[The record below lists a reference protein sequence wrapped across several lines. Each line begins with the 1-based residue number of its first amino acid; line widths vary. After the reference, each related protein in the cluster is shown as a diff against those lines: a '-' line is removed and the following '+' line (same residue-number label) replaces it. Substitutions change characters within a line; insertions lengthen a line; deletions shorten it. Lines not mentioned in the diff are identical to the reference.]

1 MAASFKKVSV
11 ILFPLFFISL
21 FKSSRAAGNGVYWGQ
36 NGNEG
41 SLADACNTNNYKFVN
56 IAFLSTFGNGQN
68 PTLNLAGHCDPASN
82 GCTNFSKDIQT
93 CQSKGIKVLLSIGGG
108 TGSYSLYSSYDA
120 SQLANYL
127 WNNFLGGTSS
137 SRPLGDAVLDG
148 IDFDI
153 EAGDG
158 QYWDELAKALDGF
171 SSQKKVYLSAAP
183 QCPYPDAHLDSAI
196 KTGLFD
202 YVWVQFYN
210 NPQCQY
216 SSGNTNNLVDAW
228 NQWTSSQAKQVFLGV
243 PANDAAAPSGG
254 FIPSDVLISQVLP
267 AIKGSAKY
275 GGVMIWDRFNDGQ
288 SGYSNT
294 IKGINHGQSGSCKVN
309 GLVIN
314 IYFEGRLQ
322 HSISPV

>member
-11 ILFPLFFISL
+11 LLFPLFFISL

-41 SLADACNTNNYKFVN
+41 SLADACNTNNYQFVN

-68 PTLNLAGHCDPASN
+68 PQLNLAGHCDPASN
-82 GCTNFSKDIQT
+82 GCTNFSKDIKT

-108 TGSYSLYSSYDA
+108 TGSYSLNSSHDA
-120 SQLANYL
+120 TQLANYL
-127 WNNFLGGTSS
+127 WNNFLGGRSS

-153 EAGDG
+153 EAGGEHYD
-158 QYWDELAKALDGF
+158 DLAKALNGF
-171 SSQKKVYLSAAP
+171 SSQRRVYLSAAP

-216 SSGNTNNLVDAW
+216 SSGNTNNLVNAW

-254 FIPSDVLISQVLP
+254 FIPSDVLNSQVLP

-288 SGYSNT
+288 SGYSNA
-294 IKGINHGQSGSCKVN
+294 IKGSV
-309 GLVIN
+309 
-314 IYFEGRLQ
+314 
-322 HSISPV
+322 